1 MNSTAEQES
10 TKAGW
15 PPHEGRRVTF
25 KSSRNSV
32 EVESATLLEI
42 RWGLVWQDFV
52 LADGRVIP
60 AHRIIGCPEKPEWRK
75 VQDVSER
82 EREESEER
90 LLSMAGAGMD
100 PRERDQQFWAELNQ
114 YLAYT
119 YLKFKK
125 PQNQIAD
132 IA

>member
-1 MNSTAEQES
+1 MDSTVSQQN
-10 TKAGW
+10 THAGW
-15 PPHEGRRVTF
+15 PPNAGEFVSF
-25 KSSRNSV
+25 KSSKS
-32 EVESATLLEI
+32 SAEAETARLLDV

-60 AHRIIGCPEKPEWRK
+60 AHRILGCPEKPEWRK
-75 VQDVSER
+75 VEDVSER
-82 EREESEER
+82 EREECEER

-125 PQNQIAD
+125 PQHKIAEV
-132 IA
+132 A